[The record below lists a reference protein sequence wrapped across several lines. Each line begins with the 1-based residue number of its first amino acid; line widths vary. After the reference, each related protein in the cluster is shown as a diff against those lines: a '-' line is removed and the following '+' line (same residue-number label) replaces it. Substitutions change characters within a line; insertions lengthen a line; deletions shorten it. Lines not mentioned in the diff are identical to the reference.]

1 MSMASP
7 AKTLKEWLEE
17 AAAKL
22 QESDWSPVAGS
33 IANTSSQTFEY
44 PGGSRVTVSGLGG
57 VEAVPSEVSVTQD
70 GDTFNVT
77 GPSYSQLG
85 MQGYAQPLGNVNRK
99 RDYEDVN
106 PKLDASQEFAS
117 AVKSDVFM
125 NARVQN
131 PKTTSVG
138 YFSYLTPAEQLE
150 QARDAKK
157 RFAGGLGNHNFND
170 HVKSVVG
177 SGKYQQ
183 LDAQRKANEESAT
196 RGIWDKYKEAIRSG
210 QYELTGKLQKQAEQI
225 QNKVYKDFVSKVET
239 LYFDEFKKQTGLDPF
254 GSKTSTPDAPEDSTD
269 SSNDTSTIDAP
280 IEDPYFQRIFPDEP
294 VPTPENDVLDQLVQR
309 YSKYATAKNFL
320 DHYADNFVYG
330 DGKQDQNLTNLM
342 SSSDL
347 QWLTNAFAKQKEFS
361 DPRPLDNPQDA
372 VDRVLERSGAPAGII
387 MSIGNGAQ
395 IDMDYYKRT
404 GDIKLNKSY
413 VFTEPDDFGARSDS
427 DPLSRILT
435 LGTAGYARI
444 KAGGHPFADASNF
457 IQNPMRF
464 HVVIPGPK
472 KKKKKVDES
481 LSYARIVAL
490 MKDT

>member
-1 MSMASP
+1 MASP
-7 AKTLKEWLEE
+7 AKKLKEWLEE
-17 AAAKL
+17 AAEKL
-22 QESDWSPVAGS
+22 QESDWAPVAGS

-85 MQGYAQPLGNVNRK
+85 MQGYAQPMTNVQRK
-99 RDYEDVN
+99 TEQEENDRIDAEIKKVEAQIEEVKRKGESAVVAWNQELLATMDRHGKEWEAVLRRDGGYDPKKHKGLQARHDAEIEAVWNKEPKEFQKKIDKLNAKLFDLEQSRPVN
-106 PKLDASQEFAS
+106 QQLDASQQVRPNLPYMSGRVKS
-117 AVKSDVFM
+117 AV
-125 NARVQN
+125 
-131 PKTTSVG
+131 
-138 YFSYLTPAEQLE
+138 
-150 QARDAKK
+150 
-157 RFAGGLGNHNFND
+157 
-170 HVKSVVG
+170 
-177 SGKYQQ
+177 
-183 LDAQRKANEESAT
+183 
-196 RGIWDKYKEAIRSG
+196 
-210 QYELTGKLQKQAEQI
+210 
-225 QNKVYKDFVSKVET
+225 
-239 LYFDEFKKQTGLDPF
+239 
-254 GSKTSTPDAPEDSTD
+254 
-269 SSNDTSTIDAP
+269 AP
-280 IEDPYFQRIFPDEP
+280 IEDPYFQRIFPNE

-309 YSKYATAKNFL
+309 YSKYATAKNFI

-342 SSSDL
+342 SPSDL
-347 QWLTNAFAKQKEFS
+347 QWLTNALAKQKEFS

-372 VDRVLERSGAPAGII
+372 VDRVLERGGAPPGIL

-427 DPLSRILT
+427 DLKSHILT
-435 LGTAGYARI
+435 LGTAGYART

-472 KKKKKVDES
+472 KKKKVDES

-490 MKDT
+490 MKDK